1 MRIIRVEFN
10 ISQFIK
16 VSDLDVNLG
25 KKHNKWVTAICQ
37 QEWGSQCLE
46 FNMEKI
52 WNVLLS
58 FKAWKSFSQTP
69 SHLILLCSAMLLWY
83 SCLYLKIHR
92 NINSGVKNFNWQENG
107 SYKFHPHTW
116 EPSRST
122 MGVYYRDLLTT
133 FQLKYS
139 RFHNFH

>member
-58 FKAWKSFSQTP
+58 LKLGKVSVKHP
-69 SHLILLCSAMLLWY
+69 PILYCFAVLCCY
-83 SCLYLKIHR
+83 GIH
-92 NINSGVKNFNWQENG
+92 VF
-107 SYKFHPHTW
+107 T
-116 EPSRST
+116 
-122 MGVYYRDLLTT
+122 
-133 FQLKYS
+133 
-139 RFHNFH
+139 